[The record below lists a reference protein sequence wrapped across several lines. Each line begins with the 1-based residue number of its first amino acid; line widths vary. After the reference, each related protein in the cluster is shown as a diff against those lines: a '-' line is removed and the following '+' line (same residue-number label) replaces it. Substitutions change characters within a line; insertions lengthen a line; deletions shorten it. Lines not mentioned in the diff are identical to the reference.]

1 VAVKDMRS
9 SEQHE
14 VKRGEVAEF
23 IKHALSTSQDLQ
35 DLED

>member
-1 VAVKDMRS
+1 MRS

-23 IKHALSTSQDLQ
+23 IKQALSTSQELQ
-35 DLED
+35 DFED